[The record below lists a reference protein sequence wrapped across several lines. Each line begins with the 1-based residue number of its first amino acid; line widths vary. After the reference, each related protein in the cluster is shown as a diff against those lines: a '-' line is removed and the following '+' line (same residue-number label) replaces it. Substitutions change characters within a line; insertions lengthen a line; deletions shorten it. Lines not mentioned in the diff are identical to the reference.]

1 MPIWTKE
8 VMTTGMSKVLRRFG
22 PGSSGWV
29 LVLLET
35 SRSSILK
42 AKMRHPGRMKH
53 CASLV
58 TQATSIGR
66 QRDQQQQLVA
76 EILEVHK
83 DWQVMDRYLMP
94 ITLVFL
100 VEGRFP
106 KVLAVVISFRDTWQ
120 KIDLFICQ
128 ACKKI
133 IQFPIALLV
142 LMTQFLPA

>member
-1 MPIWTKE
+1 
-8 VMTTGMSKVLRRFG
+8 MSKVLRKFG

-42 AKMRHPGRMKH
+42 AKTRHPGRMKH

-76 EILEVHK
+76 EIPEALK
-83 DWQVMDRYLMP
+83 DWQVMARYLMQ
-94 ITLVFL
+94 ITMVFL
-100 VEGRFP
+100 AGVRFL
-106 KVLAVVISFRDTWQ
+106 KVLAVVIFSGDTWQ

-128 ACKKI
+128 AYKKI
-133 IQFPIALLV
+133 IQLPIALLV
-142 LMTQFLPA
+142 LMKQFLLA